1 VAPNCPSSYR
11 ISRARPSFGPSYDG
25 IDPAGVPGPA
35 TPMTKPKLLVVDD
48 EPDMLDFVERVMR
61 RRFEVTR
68 CASAEEAMAALAGG
82 DFEVLITDQ
91 KMPRVSGLEMLDRL
105 VGRYPKLVRI
115 LLSGFTDMPDIQ
127 RAAERATVHGYVLKP
142 VDSQK
147 LLTAVDRAYR
157 VRDGEPFEPVAD

>member
-1 VAPNCPSSYR
+1 
-11 ISRARPSFGPSYDG
+11 
-25 IDPAGVPGPA
+25 
-35 TPMTKPKLLVVDD
+35 MTKPKLLVVDD

-61 RRFEVTR
+61 RRFDVTR
-68 CASAEEAMAALAGG
+68 CASAEEAMATLAGG

-105 VGRYPKLVRI
+105 VGRYPRLVRI